1 MHKSGSIKLYGG
13 LSRRNDSVG
22 FSSLLLSDLGQ
33 VLDEVALGDL
43 VENSNNGGVLA
54 DGGDS
59 VVARRAH
66 ILDVITLV
74 LMDSVEL
81 CHVNLAAGDVL
92 EKLGL
97 SRLVGLINLSVNLL
111 LGFFV
116 NSIDSL
122 LLSRG
127 VVEFEASI
135 AVLNAFDK
143 LSETETGTL

>member
-1 MHKSGSIKLYGG
+1 M
-13 LSRRNDSVG
+13 G
-22 FSSLLLSDLGQ
+22 FSTLLLGDLGQ
-33 VLDEVALGDL
+33 VLEEVALRDF
-43 VENSNNGGVLA
+43 VENSDNGGVLT

-66 ILDVITLV
+66 ILDVFTLV
-74 LMDSVEL
+74 SMDSVEL

-97 SRLVGLINLSVNLL
+97 GRLVGLINLSVNLL

-127 VVEFEASI
+127 VVEFEA
-135 AVLNAFDK
+135 
-143 LSETETGTL
+143 